1 MQAMGVETKPPNV
14 QVMDHSNP
22 LARLNGVHI
31 EQVRRIAEACLG
43 CEMANEYMIYELS
56 PTPGHK
62 SGPELVHVKEVGSS
76 FCNRQ
81 CCGPCRHLTAEMYTV
96 HDNRPIGTYRKGQGL
111 AWCVGCCAATA
122 TLVTNVGKGGE
133 QHYDVGNPHGCQ
145 CPGCTPLGFTIGD
158 FDFRGDCSCCGHTPC
173 GQYVFN
179 VTNKNTGA
187 EDGSVVKLRQGCADI
202 FYKINKYSLTFPADA
217 TEEQKVQLIAAA
229 IHSDFNY
236 FEQKKNNN

>member
-1 MQAMGVETKPPNV
+1 MLM
-14 QVMDHSNP
+14 P
-22 LARLNGVHI
+22 LRSARLAK
-31 EQVRRIAEACLG
+31 RA
-43 CEMANEYMIYELS
+43 LS
-56 PTPGHK
+56 FSLASRAGRKRFVSTP
-62 SGPELVHVKEVGSS
+62 
-76 FCNRQ
+76 
-81 CCGPCRHLTAEMYTV
+81 
-96 HDNRPIGTYRKGQGL
+96 
-111 AWCVGCCAATA
+111 CAATA

-236 FEQKKNNN
+236 FEVRHD

>member
-1 MQAMGVETKPPNV
+1 MRSLSSHQALVGSYPYWRSFST
-14 QVMDHSNP
+14 
-22 LARLNGVHI
+22 
-31 EQVRRIAEACLG
+31 
-43 CEMANEYMIYELS
+43 EMRPS
-56 PTPGHK
+56 PKQDPTPGHK

-145 CPGCTPLGFTIGD
+145 CPGCTPLGFTLGG

-202 FYKINKYSLTFPADA
+202 FYKINKYL
-217 TEEQKVQLIAAA
+217 VQNVRFVCLSIWRMRRTLNNFCT
-229 IHSDFNY
+229 IVIREPRDFH
-236 FEQKKNNN
+236 